1 MKLRV
6 LLVLLALLS
15 LLTSLPAAATT
26 FQMVSDQAL
35 ADRAKAI
42 VEARVVRTAAA
53 SLDGKPATDYVVQVE
68 RVIKGDLPGSTVVVR
83 VPGGVGA
90 DGLGLKI
97 WGAPELAPGEATLL
111 FLRPAKD
118 GTYRV
123 LHLMLGAFH
132 RQSAAGRS
140 VAVRDLSEAVEVG
153 PDGVQPGQD
162 TVRDFSKFADWL
174 ADRAAGQLRERDYL
188 VGPAAG
194 GVGQAIQPFSNMRGN
209 DDIAIRWFRFDDG
222 RNVDWRVH
230 SAGQPGLG
238 VDATVAA
245 FRTAM
250 QAWNADA
257 GSNIRYNL
265 AGTTGA
271 SGGLASSDDVN
282 SILFND
288 PGGSHVDDAF
298 NCGEGGVIAAGGPY
312 FYVATRNFQGT
323 PYHEAVEADI
333 VTNDGTDC
341 FFQGNPRVAEEVFAH
356 ELGHT
361 LGIGHS
367 RERDALMWA
376 NAHDDGRGARLA
388 ADDRAAAA
396 ALYPASDG
404 GTPPAGPAAPTAL
417 AATPSGTQVALT
429 WTDNA
434 NDETGYRVEL
444 KTGGGSF
451 RETQTLPA
459 NATAAT
465 VNGLRSGTS
474 YTFRVRASGANGFS
488 AYSNAVSVRTPA
500 APGALAAPTQ
510 LTAVPR
516 AGTEVLLSWRESSGA
531 ETGFRIERATAGG
544 SFVEVGQV
552 PAGATG
558 ALVRGLTKNTGYT
571 FRVRA
576 SGTGGFSGYSN
587 VASATTP
594 DLFEAS
600 PSCVDGG
607 QTLCVDGFQVQ
618 VFWRNQHDNGRTG
631 RATLLR
637 RNGRSGMFWFFG
649 ANNVELIVKVLDG
662 RASNGNWWVFGAS
675 LTDVEYWVRV
685 VETATGAV
693 QVYHN
698 RPGDVRGFADT
709 AAFRPGSAAAS
720 TAVVLPTREIRQ
732 IGRAGAP
739 TIENATAPA
748 GACAAD
754 HDTLCLLG
762 GRYKVEVAW
771 TNRRTGESGTGKM
784 IPSSD
789 NTGFVWFFDP
799 GNVELAVKV
808 LDGTAQ
814 NGKRWVFYGSLSDV
828 QFQVRVTDTQ
838 TGKVRIYKS
847 AQGALSSLADTRA
860 V

>member
-6 LLVLLALLS
+6 AFVFLAVLSMLA
-15 LLTSLPAAATT
+15 SLPAAATT
-26 FQMVSDQAL
+26 FQMVSDQTL
-35 ADRAKAI
+35 ADQAKAI
-42 VEARVVRTAAA
+42 VEARVVRTEAA
-53 SLDGKPATDYVVQVE
+53 SLNGKPATDYVVEVA
-68 RVIKGDLPGSTVVVR
+68 RVIKGDLSGSTVVVR

-90 DGLGLKI
+90 DGIGLKI
-97 WGAPELAPGEATLL
+97 WGAPEFQSGETALL

-132 RQSAAGRS
+132 RRSMSGRS
-140 VAVRDLSEAVEVG
+140 VAVRDLSEAAEVG
-153 PDGVQPGQD
+153 TGGVEPGRD
-162 TVRDFSKFADWL
+162 EARDFSKFAEWL
-174 ADRAAGQLRERDYL
+174 ADRAAGELRERDYL
-188 VGPAAG
+188 VGATAG
-194 GVGQAIQPFSNMRGN
+194 GMGQAIEPFTNMRGN
-209 DDIAIRWFRFDDG
+209 DDIAIRWFAFDAG

-230 SAGQPGLG
+230 NAGQLGLG
-238 VDATVAA
+238 LDATVAA
-245 FRTAM
+245 FRTAI
-250 QAWNADA
+250 QVWNADA

-271 SGGLASSDDVN
+271 SGGLADGDDVN
-282 SILFND
+282 AIMFGD
-288 PGGSHVDDAF
+288 PGGNHVSETFD
-298 NCGEGGVIAAGGPY
+298 CGEGGVIAAGGPY

-323 PYHEAVEADI
+323 TYHEAVEADI

-341 FFQGNPRVAEEVFAH
+341 FFGGNPRVAEEVFAH

-367 RERDALMWA
+367 RTRDALMWP
-376 NAHDDGRGARLA
+376 NAHNDGRGARLA
-388 ADDRAAAA
+388 GDDRDAAA
-396 ALYPASDG
+396 ALYPSTGG
-404 GTPPAGPAAPTAL
+404 GTNPPAGPAAPTAL
-417 AATPSGTQVALT
+417 AASLASGTEAALT

-434 NDETGYRVEL
+434 NNETGYRVEV

-451 RETQTLPA
+451 REVQSLPA
-459 NATAAT
+459 NAAAAT
-465 VNGLRSGTS
+465 VSGLRSATS
-474 YTFRVRASGANGFS
+474 YKFRVRASGANGFS
-488 AYSNAVSVRTPA
+488 AYSNTVSARTPA
-500 APGALAAPTQ
+500 GPGALAPPAQ

-516 AGTEVLLSWRESSGA
+516 AGTEILLSWRDNSGT

-558 ALVRGLTKNTGYT
+558 ALVRGLEKNTGYT

-576 SGTGGFSGYSN
+576 AGAGGGFSAYSN

-600 PSCVDGG
+600 PSCADGG

-618 VFWRNQHDNGRTG
+618 VFWRNQHDGGRTG
-631 RATLLR
+631 QATLLQ

-649 ANNVELIVKVLDG
+649 SNNVELIVKVLDG

-709 AAFRPGSAAAS
+709 AAFRSGVAAS
-720 TAVVLPTREIRQ
+720 TAVVLPTREISQ

-748 GACAAD
+748 AACAAD
-754 HDTLCLLG
+754 NDTLCLLG
-762 GRYKVEVAW
+762 GRYQVEVAW
-771 TNRRTGESGTGKM
+771 ANRRNGESGTGKM

-789 NTGFVWFFDP
+789 NTGFVWFFDS
-799 GNVELAVKV
+799 GNIELAVKV
-808 LDGTAQ
+808 LDGNT
-814 NGKRWVFYGSLSDV
+814 NRWVFYGSLSDV

-847 AQGALSSLADTRA
+847 AQGSLSSVADTRA
-860 V
+860 F